1 METEKEKTNEWK
13 NREVGALW
21 KKAGKTQNYFSG
33 KINIEKYKED
43 DSINVVGFS
52 NTNKKDN
59 ANAPDVILYYSAP
72 MSASSL
78 DLDEGTQAS
87 AKVVKTEPSS
97 KSSSESSFEDESPDF

>member
-1 METEKEKTNEWK
+1 METENEKTNEWK

-43 DSINVVGFS
+43 DSINIVGFS

-72 MSASSL
+72 MTSSGL
-78 DLDEGTQAS
+78 DLDAGVKAS
-87 AKVVKTEPSS
+87 ANPS
-97 KSSSESSFEDESPDF
+97 KPEASSQPSFEDESPDF